1 MLREGRTLSEVLE
14 VSRRVFG
21 PADTILVKSNNF
33 VQVLC
38 VLRSVPGPWLSEPR
52 ALEIRRVA
60 NEVVRGARGERG
72 VKA

>member
-1 MLREGRTLSEVLE
+1 MLAEGRTLAEVLE

-21 PADTILVKSNNF
+21 PTETILQRSNNF
-33 VQVLC
+33 VQVLA
-38 VLRSVPGPWLSEPR
+38 VLKKIPGPWMDEPR

-60 NEVVRGARGERG
+60 NEVVRG